1 MRNLVYFVATTIDGY
16 ITTAS
21 DVDPDFLLYDGPQVA
36 DLLQE
41 FPETIPG
48 HLRSLLGVPN
58 EIPNQRFDTVLM
70 GRATYDIGR
79 AIGVT
84 SPYPH
89 LRQIVVSSSLGPSPD
104 PAVEIISSDVVSQVQ
119 EIKRSNGKDIW
130 ICGGGNLAASLI
142 NEIDEFIFKISP
154 VVLGG
159 GVSVFGEVVGPRQL
173 TMTNHRVYENGFAL
187 LRYRPVAG

>member
-1 MRNLVYFVATTIDGY
+1 MRNLVYFVATTVDGY

-21 DVDPDFLLYDGPQVA
+21 DVDPDFLLYDGPQAA

-58 EIPNQRFDTVLM
+58 GTPNQRFDTVLM

-79 AIGVT
+79 AAGIT

-104 PAVEIISSDVVSQVQ
+104 PGVDVISSDTVSQVR

-130 ICGGGNLAASLI
+130 LCGGGNLAASI
-142 NEIDEFIFKISP
+142 IDQIDEFIFKISP

-159 GVSVFGEVVGPRQL
+159 GVSVFGELVGPRHL
-173 TMTNHRVYENGFAL
+173 TMTRHRVYENGFAL
-187 LRYRPVAG
+187 LRYRQVAN

>member
-21 DVDPDFLLYDGPQVA
+21 DVDPDFLLYDGPQEA
-36 DLLQE
+36 DLLHE

-48 HLRSLLGVPN
+48 HLRSLLGIAN
-58 EIPNQRFDTVLM
+58 ETPNQRFDTVLM

-79 AIGVT
+79 AVGVT

-104 PAVEIISSDVVSQVQ
+104 PAVEVVSSDVVSQVQ
-119 EIKRSNGKDIW
+119 DMKRSNGKDIW
-130 ICGGGNLAASLI
+130 LCGGGNLAASI
-142 NEIDEFIFKISP
+142 IDQIDEFIFKISP

-159 GVSVFGEVVGPRQL
+159 GVPVLAGVVGPRHL
-173 TMTNHRVYENGFAL
+173 TMTSHRVYENGFAL
-187 LRYRPVAG
+187 LRYRAVAG